1 MQDDK
6 DDLTG
11 TRNNNRIPSFI
22 EERDPTP
29 LAGNVVSLWKMIVYY
44 LYDSCMKT
52 NDMYQLLSESKAV

>member
-6 DDLTG
+6 DNLTG
-11 TRNNNRIPSFI
+11 TRNNNGIPSFI

-29 LAGNVVSLWKMIVYY
+29 LAGNVVSLGKMIVYY

-52 NDMYQLLSESKAV
+52 NDMY